1 MLCLTADVIQNKT
14 RRRCVNG
21 GSKPNDLMVKG
32 RRGQESDEESQPGF
46 ANYLFPG
53 KQNGETTGT

>member
-1 MLCLTADVIQNKT
+1 VIQNKT
-14 RRRCVNG
+14 RRGRVNG
-21 GSKPNDLMVKG
+21 GSKPNDLMAKG

-46 ANYLFPG
+46 ANYLFPD